1 MTDERFNELVKKARE
16 KMKESSEQIMKELE
30 TELNKE
36 ETKEA
41 PQCECGEDCECGC
54 GPCCEHDCGADS
66 DLTYEEFYT
75 IVNGDAIDENDM
87 NYREITMFYD
97 QDFDER
103 GIENSV
109 RVDFE
114 ADAKR
119 EEVILAAVIGCAEIV
134 RHFFKEEDFDIDTE
148 ALVADLV
155 LAIGHYVAKKTL
167 QDLF

>member
-41 PQCECGEDCECGC
+41 PQCECGEECQCGC
-54 GPCCEHDCGADS
+54 GNECCGEAE
-66 DLTYEEFYT
+66 YEEFYT

-103 GIENSV
+103 AIGNSV

-119 EEVILAAVIGCAEIV
+119 EEVVLAAVIGCAEIV

-148 ALVADLV
+148 ALVAELV
-155 LAIGHYVAKKTL
+155 LAIGKYVAKKTL
-167 QDLF
+167 KDLF